1 MLNVTTVVLA
11 IIVFLAVL
19 GVTATIQIALQM
31 KKWLR
36 DIENAEVQI
45 DGNTHTAPW
54 IQKVMEEYKN
64 YHLAGISPI
73 NTQALIEKHFFKE
86 SVPIFGFVRVPA
98 GGMMRFMQQLPPT
111 SIIIGILGTFIGL
124 TMAIASMQET
134 LLFLSQKPEDANL
147 DLAAVIAAISSPF
160 QGMSVAF
167 VTSIAGIGNALFL
180 TLIQNGVLTGGRTT
194 AYYLDKIIS
203 DCEALLDHN
212 LNASLSQEKP
222 HDEMEKIL
230 DRLAGRIQ
238 DSFQETL
245 GDFSSSMVNFTSGL
259 EKAMEDVKGILS
271 SQRTYTDQFAE
282 STSTLELFGK
292 KLQESFTQLDNV
304 QEKAN
309 KGIIELGNQLKTL
322 DSQLQALSRHHENG
336 QRKFEQ
342 LVQRSDHLIKDTQKK
357 AEETG
362 QHYLR
367 GLDEQMQRYQSSQE
381 DLERRIQQMQDDW
394 YYRYQEK
401 QNQYGRASQDFAESV
416 SQLEKAWYTALDKI
430 KREALEPIMYKMER
444 DQKDQ
449 PLQHELRSLSN
460 SMDSLYQ
467 GLARELKDIQH
478 QLTET
483 YQLQLRAYED
493 QLRRQSSPPPQ
504 PLQSRIIGDNR

>member
-11 IIVFLAVL
+11 IIGFLAVL
-19 GVTATIQIALQM
+19 GVTATVQIAIQM

-36 DIENAEVQI
+36 DIENSEMQI
-45 DGNTHTAPW
+45 DSNTYAAPW
-54 IQKVMEEYKN
+54 IQKVIEEYKA

-73 NTQALIEKHFFKE
+73 NTQALIEKHFYKE
-86 SVPIFGFVRVPA
+86 SVAIFGLVRVPA

-124 TMAIASMQET
+124 TIAIASMQET

-147 DLAAVIAAISSPF
+147 DLASVIAAISSPF

-212 LNASLSQEKP
+212 LHASLSKEKP
-222 HDEMEKIL
+222 HDEMERIL
-230 DRLAGRIQ
+230 DRLAGRIE

-245 GDFSSSMVNFTSGL
+245 GDFSSSMIHFTAGL
-259 EKAMEDVKGILS
+259 EKAMQDVHAILT
-271 SQRTYTDQFAE
+271 SQRKYTDQFAE
-282 STSTLELFGK
+282 STSTLESFSD
-292 KLQESFTQLDNV
+292 KLQGSFTQLDGV

-309 KGIIELGNQLKTL
+309 KGILELSSQLKTL
-322 DSQLQALSRHHENG
+322 DSQLQSLSRHHENG

-342 LVQRSDHLIKDTQKK
+342 LVQRSDHLIKETQKK
-357 AEETG
+357 SEETG
-362 QHYLR
+362 QHFLR

-381 DLERRIQQMQDDW
+381 DLERRVHQAQDEW

-416 SQLEKAWYTALDKI
+416 SQLEKAWYTAIDKI

-478 QLTET
+478 HLSES

-493 QLRRQSSPPPQ
+493 QLRRQSAAQ
-504 PLQSRIIGDNR
+504 QQIHSRMIGDNR